1 MTIDLYCPRCRRHF
15 PASPE
20 TPAGEVLD
28 RVAEQGP
35 WSALGDGETFEDSIV
50 AALTAQ
56 GANCCPRCGELVTVS
71 QESLGRLTMELL
83 TSW

>member
-1 MTIDLYCPRCRRHF
+1 MHVELYCPGCRHHF
-15 PASPE
+15 TASPE
-20 TPAGEVLD
+20 TPAALALD

-35 WSALGDGETFEDSIV
+35 WSALGDGETFEDAIV

-71 QESLGRLTMELL
+71 QESLGRITMELL
-83 TSW
+83 ATW